1 MCFFVSLIFLQDKTL
16 SVDDIKNIS
25 PQNKKKKIDLWLYVV
40 KDASVNTEGVFH
52 QNGAIFWSNDCA
64 LKGFLPLHCRPP
76 PTCSTLHWNS
86 DLIVG
91 LYVQIQLCAS
101 KSVHLRESRLR
112 ENSLRG
118 EVYTVVIPV
127 CLHYVRFK
135 GCSTLFTSVKNTAA
149 APSLWTTFMLI
160 KTVLWWWFV
169 CKFEGSCAS
178 TVWLQWNEAVVCL
191 WATECQLFVSLLSR
205 GDFNN
210 I

>member
-1 MCFFVSLIFLQDKTL
+1 MLQKML
-16 SVDDIKNIS
+16 L
-25 PQNKKKKIDLWLYVV
+25 KI
-40 KDASVNTEGVFH
+40 TEWVF
-52 QNGAIFWSNDCA
+52 QLNGAIFWYNDCA
-64 LKGFLPLHCRPP
+64 LKGFLPLHCRPTPHPNP
-76 PTCSTLHWNS
+76 PCKKKTCSTLHWNS

-91 LYVQIQLCAS
+91 LYVQIQLCTC
-101 KSVHLRESRLR
+101 KSVHLRESCLR

-118 EVYTVVIPV
+118 EVHTVVIPV
-127 CLHYVRFK
+127 CLHHVRFK

-169 CKFEGSCAS
+169 CKSEGSCAS
-178 TVWLQWNEAVVCL
+178 PVRLQWNEAVVCL

-210 I
+210 V